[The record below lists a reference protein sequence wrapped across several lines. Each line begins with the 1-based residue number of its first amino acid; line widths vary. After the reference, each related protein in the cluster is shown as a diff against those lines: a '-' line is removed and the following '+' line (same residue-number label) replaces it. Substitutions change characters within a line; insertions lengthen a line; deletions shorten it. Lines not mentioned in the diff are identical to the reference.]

1 MNVLNSRIFSSLSL
15 KTSLIFTT
23 QNSCIKSIIYTLQ
36 VADCWNV
43 VTLRGNRLPV
53 KQRVRCPAELVRLP
67 KPFSFASLTTLSHVP
82 IATVAS
88 PAKLTGDDKG
98 SFGRGGL
105 GMGITG

>member
-1 MNVLNSRIFSSLSL
+1 M
-15 KTSLIFTT
+15 
-23 QNSCIKSIIYTLQ
+23 
-36 VADCWNV
+36 
-43 VTLRGNRLPV
+43 TLRGNRLPV